1 MSVQAILK
9 EKGYSVVT
17 APREASVQEVCHLL
31 HENRIGAVV
40 VVDAENRIE
49 GIFTER
55 DVVAAISKRGVQC
68 LAEPLGEVMWRNVF
82 CCTRHTSIT
91 TLMDIMN
98 MHRARHLPVEHN
110 GRLAGIV
117 SIGDA
122 VRHHI
127 KAIEYEAEYIR
138 SYITG

>member
-1 MSVQAILK
+1 MSVHAILM
-9 EKGYSVVT
+9 EKGCDVVT
-17 APREASVQEVCHLL
+17 ATGSDTVQDACRLL
-31 HENRIGAVV
+31 HTHHIGAVII
-40 VVDAENRIE
+40 VDRENRIE

-55 DVVAAISKRGVQC
+55 DVVAAIAQRGISC
-68 LAEPLGEVMWRNVF
+68 MEMRLSDVMWKNVF
-82 CCTRHTSIT
+82 SCNRTTSING
-91 TLMDIMN
+91 LMDAMN
-98 MHRARHLPVEHN
+98 KHKARHLPVEQN

-138 SYITG
+138 SYIAG